1 MNFVSITST
10 RVERILAVLN
20 TDDFVSNT
28 EHRHTL
34 NPSCYTP
41 SHSTLMDSVF
51 RFQTIKIEVHKDMIF
66 GSYECRIFSEIMI
79 LIRISKIA
87 FIQYNL
93 IE

>member
-1 MNFVSITST
+1 
-10 RVERILAVLN
+10 
-20 TDDFVSNT
+20 
-28 EHRHTL
+28 
-34 NPSCYTP
+34 
-41 SHSTLMDSVF
+41 MDSVF